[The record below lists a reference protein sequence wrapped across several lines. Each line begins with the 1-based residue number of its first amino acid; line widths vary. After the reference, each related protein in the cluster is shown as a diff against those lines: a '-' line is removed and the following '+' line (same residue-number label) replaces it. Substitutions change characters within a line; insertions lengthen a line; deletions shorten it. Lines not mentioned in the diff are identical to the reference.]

1 MNRKVR
7 TTEKRTIKISLII
20 YIALL
25 LTATLDLALSYNY
38 YLSEPE
44 IFISNESNI
53 EFVKFLTQG
62 EFPTN
67 NFLKFILALPILLF
81 LLSWFDV
88 IHENMNNKTMNFI
101 ENFGR
106 TTTLAIPS
114 LFCVSY
120 SFSGFTWYTNSQLIH
135 NILTIIHTMIN
146 STIMI
151 VLLSLIM
158 LTIFLLLINKYS

>member
-1 MNRKVR
+1 
-7 TTEKRTIKISLII
+7 
-20 YIALL
+20 
-25 LTATLDLALSYNY
+25 
-38 YLSEPE
+38 
-44 IFISNESNI
+44 
-53 EFVKFLTQG
+53 
-62 EFPTN
+62 
-67 NFLKFILALPILLF
+67 
-81 LLSWFDV
+81 
-88 IHENMNNKTMNFI
+88 MNNKTINFI

-135 NILTIIHTMIN
+135 NILSIIHTMIN